1 MYVTAVK
8 LNYTF
13 FCITY
18 YVCTHMFM
26 ANYVVIAHLGI
37 IGHL

>member
-1 MYVTAVK
+1 MYETAVK
-8 LNYTF
+8 LTHY

-26 ANYVVIAHLGI
+26 ANCVVIAYLGI